1 MSVFKEILSIFSNKA
16 EASNDHLE
24 VYPEKVHVNALP
36 ERRYLK
42 ASRFL
47 VICSVISILFNFAMC
62 FIYMHN
68 AFSAGLGYFLRGIYF
83 LLILT
88 LAVFTILF
96 TIFKKKYCVIL
107 FATGLSLLLGALLS
121 LLFYEYYVSL
131 ILIFI
136 TLIQLIIISVGF
148 FKKEPTASACAI

>member
-1 MSVFKEILSIFSNKA
+1 MKTLKTVLLCLALGFTGLVSLPFIFVEFRHFFSF
-16 EASNDHLE
+16 D
-24 VYPEKVHVNALP
+24 
-36 ERRYLK
+36 
-42 ASRFL
+42 
-47 VICSVISILFNFAMC
+47 
-62 FIYMHN
+62 FIYMYN

-96 TIFKKKYCVIL
+96 TIFKKKYCIIL

-148 FKKEPTASACAI
+148 FKKEPTANTCAI